1 MADHKAPEIILGR
14 LLADRELIVRSQARL
29 ATEMAESVAEEA
41 VLRELI
47 TRSAGPGGS
56 ADLEVIG
63 SRPVVVVRLAGAPAD
78 GPAMHLTPDEA
89 QVMLDDLEATES
101 SDPLVDDLRDVLA
114 IHVGE
119 CQFWSPCAEPAF
131 DGEFCER
138 HLLDGER

>member
-47 TRSAGPGGS
+47 TRSHPAGS

-63 SRPVVVVRLAGAPAD
+63 SRPVVVVRIAGDDAET
-78 GPAMHLTPDEA
+78 HLTLDEA
-89 QVMLDDLEATES
+89 QVMLNDLEAAHGS
-101 SDPLVDDLRDVLA
+101 PDPLVDDLRDVLA
-114 IHVGE
+114 IHVVE
-119 CQFWSPCAEPAF
+119 CGWHVPCPEPAL
-131 DGEFCER
+131 DEEFCHR